1 MRFISFLLISSFL
14 LVSCAGR
21 PPFLEYSIAK
31 VALKAA
37 RKVDSE
43 KNAGPYW
50 IKAMDYYSRGE
61 KSFQERDYLS
71 SKHYFN
77 ESIKWAEKAENLS
90 RFKMS
95 TGEGI

>member
-1 MRFISFLLISSFL
+1 MRFIAFLLLCSFL

-21 PPFLEYSIAK
+21 PPLLEYSIAK
-31 VALKAA
+31 VALKSA

-71 SKHYFN
+71 SKNYFN

-95 TGEGI
+95 KGEGI